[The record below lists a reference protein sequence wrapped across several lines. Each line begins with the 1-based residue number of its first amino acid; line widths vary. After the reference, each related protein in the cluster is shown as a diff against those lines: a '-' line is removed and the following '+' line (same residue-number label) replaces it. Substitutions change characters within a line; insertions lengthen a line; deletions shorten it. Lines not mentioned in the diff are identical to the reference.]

1 MFIELQNNRTRGGI
15 EAPQIFQEI
24 NTIIRMKKN
33 HTHQAL
39 DSVLESIKE
48 IRKDVCDGERVFA
61 DMQLDDLSRKV
72 RSIQREQLP
81 MDLEEARSQSDDD
94 QLEESITDARTT
106 IGTFFQD
113 LRDIYEPKEGNTTA

>member
-1 MFIELQNNRTRGGI
+1 
-15 EAPQIFQEI
+15 
-24 NTIIRMKKN
+24 MKKN

-61 DMQLDDLSRKV
+61 DMQLEDLSRKV

-113 LRDIYEPKEGNTTA
+113 LRDIYEPKEGNTTV